1 MTLKEVIKRECKDE
15 VDIQQCLNQ
24 LHPML
29 EGDKREWTIGYLN
42 HLAIDFAELVEDA
55 KKLEIAYHELMQISS
70 KRNINTN
77 NYKKILKKIKKQV
90 YRIEEKDVY
99 QLVEITMNEAEYIL
113 RNEQF
118 IQLDTIEKEGKEI
131 ARKGILYAQD
141 IQKIALVLEDFAK
154 QIFSGMK

>member
-1 MTLKEVIKRECKDE
+1 MADKVHCIRKTLRLMPQEAKV
-15 VDIQQCLNQ
+15 LS
-24 LHPML
+24 
-29 EGDKREWTIGYLN
+29 DK
-42 HLAIDFAELVEDA
+42 A
-55 KKLEIAYHELMQISS
+55 KA
-70 KRNINTN
+70 NG
-77 NYKKILKKIKKQV
+77 
-90 YRIEEKDVY
+90 
-99 QLVEITMNEAEYIL
+99 MNEAEYIL

>member
-1 MTLKEVIKRECKDE
+1 MPQEAKVLS
-15 VDIQQCLNQ
+15 
-24 LHPML
+24 
-29 EGDKREWTIGYLN
+29 DK
-42 HLAIDFAELVEDA
+42 A
-55 KKLEIAYHELMQISS
+55 KA
-70 KRNINTN
+70 NG
-77 NYKKILKKIKKQV
+77 
-90 YRIEEKDVY
+90 
-99 QLVEITMNEAEYIL
+99 MNEAEYIL